1 MRRRRVSFG
10 AAILKRIINGCEV
23 DWASE
28 RVFAWLQDYPTY
40 GYLFEVCADR
50 KRIVRCV
57 HISSTDEESDNTY
70 EDARR
75 FERDARQAV
84 EEFLR
89 QERDGPRPMGAHAT
103 RSSRRIENA
112 TNLSSC
118 RPHELFKPG
127 FGV

>member
-1 MRRRRVSFG
+1 M
-10 AAILKRIINGCEV
+10 KRIINGCEV

-50 KRIVRCV
+50 KQIVKCV

-70 EDARR
+70 KDARR

-89 QERDGPRPMGAHAT
+89 QERDGPKSDSFKVQTSEGVADADPVIST
-103 RSSRRIENA
+103 ENVSVV
-112 TNLSSC
+112 T
-118 RPHELFKPG
+118 
-127 FGV
+127 